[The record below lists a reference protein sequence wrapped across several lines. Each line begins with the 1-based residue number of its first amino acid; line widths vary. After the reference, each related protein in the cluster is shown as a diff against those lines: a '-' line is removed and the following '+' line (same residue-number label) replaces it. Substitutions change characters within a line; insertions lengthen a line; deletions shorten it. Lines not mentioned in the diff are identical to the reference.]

1 MRRAHRLLLRLRLL
15 PRRALLDR
23 RGFPGRAVAAWL
35 VDPLGH
41 DGDAWRHGAVLRRGG
56 RARPGLVAA
65 RAGPGIRP
73 GDWLWPR
80 RIRPRP
86 RAYRAPLEPDRLWA
100 SPGRPH

>member
-56 RARPGLVAA
+56 RSRHGDVAA
-65 RAGPGIRP
+65 RAGPRV
-73 GDWLWPR
+73 
-80 RIRPRP
+80 
-86 RAYRAPLEPDRLWA
+86 RLGRGQ
-100 SPGRPH
+100 SPGRIRGPARAAYSPWGLPLALPNT